1 MAAQMWPESF
11 GSRPMSF
18 TILLLSPDAD
28 PSPAMAALVWLRT
41 LGSKAPIARS
51 TQTFRRTRMG
61 CGTFS
66 SSSAFRLIE
75 HKAVHHAL
83 RRRHAGGQAMALAR
97 GRWLKLLRAQRD

>member
-1 MAAQMWPESF
+1 MWPESF
-11 GSRPMSF
+11 RSRPMSF
-18 TILLLSPDAD
+18 TILRLSPGAD

-75 HKAVHHAL
+75 HKQYITRYGDDMPEVKQW
-83 RRRHAGGQAMALAR
+83 RWPEAGG
-97 GRWLKLLRAQRD
+97 